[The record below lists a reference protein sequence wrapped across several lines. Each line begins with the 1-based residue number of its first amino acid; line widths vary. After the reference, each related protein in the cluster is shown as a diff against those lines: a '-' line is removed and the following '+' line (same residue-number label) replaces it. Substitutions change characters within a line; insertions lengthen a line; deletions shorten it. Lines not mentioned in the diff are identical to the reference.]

1 MKVLVT
7 GHRGFIGQNLIK
19 YIQQH
24 TDWEVNGWEW
34 GDSEYPTV
42 EDKDWV
48 IHLGAISSTT
58 ETDVDKV
65 LKQNFEFSQ
74 WLYRACKINYVNLQY
89 SSSASVYG
97 LGSNFAETAPV
108 DPRTPYAW
116 SKYLF
121 DRWATKET
129 SNSIVQGFRYFNVY
143 GHHEEHKNNQA
154 SPVSKFQRQAQSTGI
169 VNLFLNS
176 SEYLRDFIAVDDV
189 CRIHVEFIK
198 KVTDSGIW
206 NLGTGVTASFQQV
219 ADCICK
225 KYNSTV
231 NYTAMPDNLKNSYQ
245 TYTCSDNTQLERTLG
260 PQTWITVSDWIDR
273 HFD

>member
-1 MKVLVT
+1 MQVLIT

-19 YIQQH
+19 YINQH
-24 TDWEVNGWEW
+24 TDWQVNTWEL
-34 GDSEYPTV
+34 GDSEHPTV
-42 EDKDWV
+42 EGNDWV

-65 LKQNFEFSQ
+65 LKQNLEFSQ

-97 LGSNFAETAPV
+97 LRNNFVETAPV

-121 DRWATKET
+121 DRWTMNET
-129 SNSIVQGFRYFNVY
+129 PNTTVQGFRYFNVY
-143 GHHEEHKNNQA
+143 GNYEEHKGNQA
-154 SPVSKFQRQAQSTGI
+154 SPVSKFNKQAKTTGAI
-169 VNLFLNS
+169 NLFENS
-176 SEYLRDFIAVDDV
+176 NKYLRDFIAVEDV

-198 KVTDSGIW
+198 NVTASGIW
-206 NLGTGVTASFQQV
+206 NLGTGSTESFQHI
-219 ADCICK
+219 ADCIAK
-225 KYNSTV
+225 KYNSAI

-245 TYTCSDNTQLERTLG
+245 AYTCSDNTQLERTLG
-260 PQTWITVSDWIDR
+260 PQTWIKVSEWIDQ